1 MSPSSSLKDKPMRLK
16 RVSVVILSSLHQK
29 LTTYE
34 GINTKSPML
43 AKSWVQGGSGA
54 STSLAGELENLR
66 KT

>member
-1 MSPSSSLKDKPMRLK
+1 MRLK